1 MYIREISEKNFNFIG
16 SKVLILPQ
24 LLMEVIVIHGWQK
37 ISDCPAETLT
47 TLEFWHSDSPCS
59 PTKWFLRTLYF
70 THLSNIIRELLLSA
84 FS

>member
-1 MYIREISEKNFNFIG
+1 MYIREIPEKILKFIG

-37 ISDCPAETLT
+37 INDCPAETLT
-47 TLEFWHSDSPCS
+47 TLEFWHSDFPCS

-70 THLSNIIRELLLSA
+70 VCLSNIIRELLISV